1 MTPMSHAFRGL
12 AAAGLFLLATACVA
26 PVGKL
31 KGAPLYFPP
40 APELPR
46 VQYLTSF
53 SGLKDVEKQTAF
65 NRFVVGEKQDV
76 KLDKPYG
83 VGIHDGKIYV
93 CDTNATVVVFDLKRK
108 VFEKL
113 SGAVGPGKLVQPTN
127 ISIEADGTKYV
138 ADPAR
143 GQVVVFDADDQYVKA
158 YGEPGDW
165 RPVDAVAFE
174 NRLYVADF
182 SNHVVKVFDKAGGE
196 LVKTIGD
203 KGETIERLDRPTNL
217 AFDAEGDLYVTDFA
231 RFQVVKFDRDG
242 HYKSAFGKSGDGPG
256 HFARPKGIAVD
267 RKGQLFA
274 VDASFN
280 NVQIFNK
287 GGRVLLYF
295 GQGGE
300 NPGELLLP
308 AKVTLDYDNL
318 DYFRD
323 YVDAGFQAESL
334 VLVTSQFGPHA
345 VTVLAYGYEKGK
357 QYPTDEE
364 LLRQI
369 EERQKKELEKLP
381 KEAPESQKAPDK
393 PTQP

>member
-1 MTPMSHAFRGL
+1 MRPMSHDLRGL
-12 AAAGLFLLATACVA
+12 AAAGLVILATGCVA
-26 PVGKL
+26 PVGRV
-31 KGAPLYFPP
+31 KGPPLFFPP

-53 SGLKDVEKQTAF
+53 SGLKDVETQSAF

-93 CDTNATVVVFDLKRK
+93 CDTNATVVVFDLKRR
-108 VFEKL
+108 VFERL
-113 SGAVGPGKLVQPTN
+113 AGAVGPGKLVQPTN

-143 GQVVVFDADDQYVKA
+143 GQIVAFDREDRYVKA
-158 YGEPGDW
+158 YGEPGAW

-174 NRLYVADF
+174 DRLYVADVT
-182 SNHVVKVFDKAGGE
+182 NHVVKVFDKFSGE
-196 LVKTIGD
+196 PVKTIGD
-203 KGETIERLDRPTNL
+203 KGEPIERLDRPTNL
-217 AFDAEGDLYVTDFA
+217 AFDGEGDLYVTDFG

-242 HYKSAFGKSGDGPG
+242 HYRAAFGKSGDGPG
-256 HFARPKGIAVD
+256 HFARPKGVAVD

-287 GGRVLLYF
+287 DGRVLLFF

-300 NPGELLLP
+300 NPGDLLLP
-308 AKVTLDYDNL
+308 AKVALDYDNL
-318 DYFRD
+318 EYFRE
-323 YVDAGFQAESL
+323 YVDAGFEVESL

-345 VTVLAYGYEKGK
+345 VSVLAYGYEKGK
-357 QYPTDEE
+357 HYPTDEE

-369 EERQKKELEKLP
+369 EEQEKKELEKLP
-381 KEAPESQKAPDK
+381 KETPEPQKDPDK
-393 PTQP
+393 SSQP